1 MKANEIE
8 AYSMGTGGSLLTRDT
23 ANGTAV
29 EMANVTHH
37 ILRGVHDVHI
47 RTICT
52 SCANMKRSRFFYVY
66 NRFTELA

>member
-47 RTICT
+47 VCQY
-52 SCANMKRSRFFYVY
+52 KVQ
-66 NRFTELA
+66 